1 MSTMEAAGLPHHA
14 SPHLALQ
21 TRPGA
26 EGDDAEHAEDPAG
39 TTSRQQGV
47 RCSKG
52 LQFNLPHPPEDAEDA
67 QRPRDSPRLRVECE
81 LRGCDRDDAGNDR
94 DEVEHR
100 EGRKVEGQAVL
111 RAGGGLPRQRHVHYS
126 CTTDLCEVEA
136 QAVVSDKVR
145 GQDDF

>member
-47 RCSKG
+47 RCSK
-52 LQFNLPHPPEDAEDA
+52 
-67 QRPRDSPRLRVECE
+67 
-81 LRGCDRDDAGNDR
+81 AGNAIS
-94 DEVEHR
+94 HTHLKM
-100 EGRKVEGQAVL
+100 RKTRSV
-111 RAGGGLPRQRHVHYS
+111 RATVHA
-126 CTTDLCEVEA
+126 C
-136 QAVVSDKVR
+136 VSNVNSADATETMPGTIVMKSSIER
-145 GQDDF
+145 GVK